1 MVYFTTKAMTPIYT
15 FYKQAAATLACV
27 SLLML
32 TACENSSKKEA
43 QDNPDSTNRD
53 AKRGRITKRTQ
64 DGCYIHVSG
73 NQMRDTQY
81 VQLHI
86 ESDKVSGKMVESI
99 YEKDARRGNLTG
111 SVQKDKSIKAVWTY
125 MQEGQ
130 TDTLTLA
137 FLLTPKALM
146 QKPLKADNSTGRQ
159 VTDNSATFSVELK
172 PADCKY

>member
-1 MVYFTTKAMTPIYT
+1 MTLLYT
-15 FYKQAAATLACV
+15 RCRQAAAALACI

-32 TACENSSKKEA
+32 TSCENSSRREA
-43 QDNPDSTNRD
+43 QSNPDSTNRD

-64 DGCYIHVSG
+64 DGCYMRVSG
-73 NQMRDTQY
+73 KQMRDTQY

-86 ESDKVSGKMVESI
+86 ESGKVSGKLVESI
-99 YEKDARRGNLTG
+99 YEKDARRGNLVG
-111 SVQKDKSIKAVWTY
+111 SIQKDKSIKAVWTY

-130 TDTLTLA
+130 TDTLTLS

-146 QKPLKADNSTGRQ
+146 QRPFKVNTATGRQ
-159 VTDNSATFSVELK
+159 VTDNSASFSVELT

>member
-1 MVYFTTKAMTPIYT
+1 MTPLYAL
-15 FYKQAAATLACV
+15 YRKATTALVCI

-32 TACENSSKKEA
+32 TACENSSRREA
-43 QDNPDSTNRD
+43 QSNPDSTNRD

-64 DGCYIHVSG
+64 DGCYMRVSG
-73 NQMRDTQY
+73 KQMRDTQY

-86 ESDKVSGKMVESI
+86 ESGKVSGKLVENI
-99 YEKDARRGNLTG
+99 YEKDARRGNLVG
-111 SVQKDKSIKAVWTY
+111 SIQKDKSIKAVWTY

-130 TDTLTLA
+130 TDTLTLS

-146 QKPLKADNSTGRQ
+146 QRPLKVNTATGRQ
-159 VTDNSATFSVELK
+159 VTDNSASFSVELT

>member
-1 MVYFTTKAMTPIYT
+1 MTPLYT
-15 FYKQAAATLACV
+15 FCKQAVFIFAGI

-32 TACENSSKKEA
+32 TACENSSKREA

-73 NQMRDTQY
+73 KQMRDTQY
-81 VQLHI
+81 VKLHI
-86 ESDKVSGKMVESI
+86 ENGKVSGKLVESI
-99 YEKDARRGNLTG
+99 YEKDARRGNLVG

-130 TDTLTLA
+130 TDTLTLS

-146 QKPLKADNSTGRQ
+146 QKPLKVNTSTGRQ
-159 VTDNSATFSVELK
+159 VTDDSAAFSVELM